1 VTAAAAEA
9 VAERTN
15 YLLPDVPRWPLD
27 PERPVIRLRGVVKRF
42 EGKAV
47 LDGVDLDIHTGL
59 TTVICG
65 QSGSGKSVLLK
76 LMNGLLLPDEGTV
89 ELFGRDTKSLDG
101 RQLIELRKRVSMMFQ
116 SYALMDSFTVHE
128 NIAFPIYE
136 NTSMRWRD
144 ISPLVRELLE
154 LLDLADAGQKMP
166 SELSGGMKKRVSLA
180 RAVVSNPEVVLFDEP
195 TTGLDPVMIEFV
207 DDMIV
212 KTRERYGITS
222 VVISHDMT
230 STLRLA
236 DRIAMLD
243 GARIVAYG
251 EVDEVLKSDAEIVKV
266 FFDGADRVRGLG
278 NAKQGQAKAP
288 ARVEA
293 SSQAVPE
300 GEVPAVEIVDLHKSF
315 GEHKVLTGINIAMP
329 KNSIT
334 VLIGGSGS
342 GKSVIM
348 KHIIGLFRPDS
359 GVVKIFGTDLAT
371 LDTDGMLALRTRF
384 GMLFQGAALLDSLT
398 VRENVSFPL
407 WERGMKHAQV
417 TRETD
422 AVMEQLQIADI
433 AGRYPSAISNGQ
445 RKRVG
450 LARAIV
456 TKPEIMIY
464 DEPTTGQDPVMT
476 RYVDDMIV
484 EAQRLFDITSL
495 VVSHDMASAFRIGDR
510 VAMLHRGEIRAY
522 GTPEEVRANPDPWVR
537 RFIYAGTPEGER
549 ASHELGLV

>member
-1 VTAAAAEA
+1 VSEA
-9 VAERTN
+9 PAERTN
-15 YLLPDVPRWPLD
+15 YLLPDVARWPKD
-27 PERPVIRLRGVVKRF
+27 PDKPVIRLRGVVKRF
-42 EGKAV
+42 DDHVV
-47 LDGVDLDIHTGL
+47 LDGLDLDLHTGL

-89 ELFGRDTKSLDG
+89 ELFGQDTRSLG
-101 RQLIELRKRVSMMFQ
+101 VRQLIELRKRVSMMFQ

-136 NTSMRWRD
+136 NTSMRWKE

-154 LLDLADAGQKMP
+154 LLDLADAGNKMP

-243 GARIVAYG
+243 GGKIVAYG
-251 EVDEVLKSDAEIVKV
+251 SVDEVLKSDADIVKV
-266 FFDGADRVRGLG
+266 FFEGADRVRGLG
-278 NAKQGQAKAP
+278 GSTGGAKPGAGAAVAVAEAP
-288 ARVEA
+288 AP
-293 SSQAVPE
+293 AVPE
-300 GEVPAVEIVDLHKSF
+300 GEIPAVEVIDLHKSF
-315 GEHKVLTGINIAMP
+315 GEHKVLTGVSIAMP
-329 KNSIT
+329 KHSIT

-371 LDTDGMLALRTRF
+371 LDTDAMLALRTRF
-384 GMLFQGAALLDSLT
+384 GMLFQGAALLDSLS

-407 WERGMKHAQV
+407 WERGMKHSDV
-417 TRETD
+417 RREAD
-422 AVMEQLQIADI
+422 AIMEQLRIADI
-433 AGRYPSAISNGQ
+433 AKRYPSSISNGQ

-464 DEPTTGQDPVMT
+464 DEPTTGQDPIMT

>member
-1 VTAAAAEA
+1 MSEA
-9 VAERTN
+9 QAERKN
-15 YLLPDVPRWPLD
+15 YLLPDVVRWPRD
-27 PERPVIRLRGVVKRF
+27 PEKPVIRLRGVVKRF
-42 EGKAV
+42 GELVV
-47 LDGVDLDIHTGL
+47 LDGLDLDIHTGL

-89 ELFGRDTKSLDG
+89 ELFGQDTRSLSV

-136 NTSMRWRD
+136 NTSMRWRE
-144 ISPLVRELLE
+144 IAPLVRELLE
-154 LLDLADAGQKMP
+154 LLDLADAGAKMP

-243 GARIVAYG
+243 GGKIVAYG
-251 EVDEVLKSDAEIVKV
+251 SVDEVLKSDAAIVKV
-266 FFDGADRVRGLG
+266 FFEGADRIRGLG
-278 NAKQGQAKAP
+278 GWSGG
-288 ARVEA
+288 VEA
-293 SSQAVPE
+293 GAAADVQAVEPPSAAVPE
-300 GEVPAVEIVDLHKSF
+300 GEIPAVEVIDLHKSF
-315 GEHKVLTGINIAMP
+315 GEHKVLTGVSIAMP
-329 KNSIT
+329 RHSIT

-342 GKSVIM
+342 GKSVFM
-348 KHIIGLFRPDS
+348 KHVIGLLRPDS

-371 LDTDGMLALRTRF
+371 LDTDAMLALRTRF
-384 GMLFQGAALLDSLT
+384 GMLFQGAALLDSLS

-407 WERGMKHAQV
+407 WERGMKRADV
-417 TRETD
+417 RRETD
-422 AVMEQLQIADI
+422 AMMEQLRITDIAD
-433 AGRYPSAISNGQ
+433 RQPSSISNGQ

-464 DEPTTGQDPVMT
+464 DEPTTGQDPIMT

-484 EAQRLFDITSL
+484 EAQQLFDITSL

-522 GTPEEVRANPDPWVR
+522 GTPEQVRSNPDPWVR

-549 ASHELGLV
+549 ASRELGLV

>member
-1 VTAAAAEA
+1 
-9 VAERTN
+9 
-15 YLLPDVPRWPLD
+15 
-27 PERPVIRLRGVVKRF
+27 
-42 EGKAV
+42 
-47 LDGVDLDIHTGL
+47 
-59 TTVICG
+59 
-65 QSGSGKSVLLK
+65 
-76 LMNGLLLPDEGTV
+76 
-89 ELFGRDTKSLDG
+89 
-101 RQLIELRKRVSMMFQ
+101 
-116 SYALMDSFTVHE
+116 
-128 NIAFPIYE
+128 
-136 NTSMRWRD
+136 
-144 ISPLVRELLE
+144 
-154 LLDLADAGQKMP
+154 
-166 SELSGGMKKRVSLA
+166 
-180 RAVVSNPEVVLFDEP
+180 
-195 TTGLDPVMIEFV
+195 
-207 DDMIV
+207 
-212 KTRERYGITS
+212 
-222 VVISHDMT
+222 
-230 STLRLA
+230 
-236 DRIAMLD
+236 
-243 GARIVAYG
+243 
-251 EVDEVLKSDAEIVKV
+251 
-266 FFDGADRVRGLG
+266 
-278 NAKQGQAKAP
+278 
-288 ARVEA
+288 
-293 SSQAVPE
+293 
-300 GEVPAVEIVDLHKSF
+300 
-315 GEHKVLTGINIAMP
+315 VLTGINIAMP